1 MSSAAATLQ
10 SVITVLNFCLDNMLS
25 PSSTC
30 TGTIKKYYEKLKDAT
45 SERKK

>member
-1 MSSAAATLQ
+1 MSSITLL
-10 SVITVLNFCLDNMLS
+10 SSAITVLNFCFNNIMLS

>member
-1 MSSAAATLQ
+1 MSFFSST
-10 SVITVLNFCLDNMLS
+10 ITVLLNNMLS

>member
-1 MSSAAATLQ
+1 MSLSSA
-10 SVITVLNFCLDNMLS
+10 ITVLNCCIDNMLS

-45 SERKK
+45 SEQKK